1 MKGIVIKRIFSLIL
15 LLSIVD
21 CKTTQLPEVSTKLE
35 SVFKEQEKFY
45 KNQKVWR
52 YVRGEYKYDRRVI
65 DSIFTQYNLQDSEEF
80 YIITSR
86 INSELHYS
94 LEIKSYDKNLHLAFV
109 KEKNKLVQI
118 DGDLSRMSYYL
129 DFKDLG
135 GGDFIDFMKNKSQ
148 EELNDCSKTAPMIN
162 HTMVL
167 FTYYNKGAISVKRYV
182 TCDYAEYY
190 NWEIPKEEDWE

>member
-1 MKGIVIKRIFSLIL
+1 MEGTAIKRIFSLLL
-15 LLSIVD
+15 LLSIVG

-35 SVFKEQEKFY
+35 SVFKEQEKLY
-45 KNQKVWR
+45 KKQKVWK
-52 YVRGEYKYDRRVI
+52 YVKGEYKYDRKEI
-65 DSIFTQYNLQDSEEF
+65 DSIFTQYNLHDSEDF

-94 LEIKSYDKNLHLAFV
+94 LEIKSYDKSIHLAFV

-135 GGDFIDFMKNKSQ
+135 GNDFIDFMNNKSQ
-148 EELNDCSKTAPMIN
+148 EELESSHKVAPMVN
-162 HTMVL
+162 STMIM
-167 FTYYNKGAISVKRYV
+167 FAHYNKSNITVKRFV
-182 TCDYAEYY
+182 TFNYAEFY